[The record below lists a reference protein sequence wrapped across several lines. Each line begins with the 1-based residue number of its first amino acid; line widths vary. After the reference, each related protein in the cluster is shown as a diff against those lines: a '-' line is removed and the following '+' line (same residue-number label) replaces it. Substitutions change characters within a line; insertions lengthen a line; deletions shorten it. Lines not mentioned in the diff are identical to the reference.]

1 MGLYMNA
8 DSEEKCAFQRYTPT
22 RKSFFIHSNTP
33 VGLACGGKIRP
44 ISITTTVDYMGNII
58 VNNNSTIQR

>member
-8 DSEEKCAFQRYTPT
+8 ESEEKCAFQRYIPT
-22 RKSFFIHSNTP
+22 RKSFFIHSNTS
-33 VGLACGGKIRP
+33 VGLAYGGKIRP

-58 VNNNSTIQR
+58 INNNSTIQR